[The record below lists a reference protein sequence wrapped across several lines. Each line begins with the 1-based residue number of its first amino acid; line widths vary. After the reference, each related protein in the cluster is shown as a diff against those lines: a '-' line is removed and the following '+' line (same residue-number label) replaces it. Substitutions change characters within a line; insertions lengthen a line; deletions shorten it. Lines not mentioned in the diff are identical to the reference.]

1 MRRQLLP
8 AIVAMVVFS
17 VLLGIVYPLVV
28 TGIAQV
34 AFNDRANGSV
44 VEVDG
49 EPVGSSLMGQAFT
62 DAEGTPLPEYF
73 QSRPSVASGAD
84 GTTVAGYD
92 PTLSLG
98 SNMGPTNP
106 CLVPIDGD
114 PCLDDAGE
122 EVPPAVVERVAA
134 YRELNGLDATTPV
147 PVDAVTASAS
157 GLDPDISVA
166 NARLQAARVA
176 DERGLELDAVL
187 ALVDEHTTSRTLGFL
202 GEDRVNVL
210 ALNLALDDLAD

>member
-8 AIVAMVVFS
+8 ALVAMVVFS
-17 VLLGIVYPLVV
+17 VLFGLVYPLVV
-28 TGIAQV
+28 TAVAQV
-34 AFNDRANGSV
+34 AFNDQANGSL

-49 EPVGSSLMGQAFT
+49 EPVGSSLMGQAFA
-62 DAEGTPLPEYF
+62 DADGNPLPEYF
-73 QSRPSVASGAD
+73 QPRPSMASGAE
-84 GTTVAGYD
+84 GTSVAGYD

-98 SNMGPTNP
+98 SNLGPTNP
-106 CLVPIDGD
+106 CLVPMEGD

-122 EVPPAVVERVAA
+122 EIPPAVVERVAA
-134 YRELNGLDATTPV
+134 YRELNGLDDATPV

-176 DERGLELDAVL
+176 EERGLEVDAVL
-187 ALVDEHTTSRTLGFL
+187 ALVEEHTTSRTLGIL

-210 ALNLALDDLAD
+210 ELNLALDALAD